1 MTCKESGEGLAGQ
14 KGQGHAA
21 GHKDREVRGAQHGG
35 RDGGSMN
42 LAGAVLTARRC
53 ASAALPRPRQGVTDF
68 ALLPASPVVWTR
80 RAAGAK
86 TLRDLT
92 EALRQEVM
100 ASGSSVTKRL
110 GGSTHFRSERVL
122 E

>member
-42 LAGAVLTARRC
+42 LAGDRADSEALCVRR
-53 ASAALPRPRQGVTDF
+53 SAA
-68 ALLPASPVVWTR
+68 A
-80 RAAGAK
+80 
-86 TLRDLT
+86 
-92 EALRQEVM
+92 
-100 ASGSSVTKRL
+100 
-110 GGSTHFRSERVL
+110 
-122 E
+122 